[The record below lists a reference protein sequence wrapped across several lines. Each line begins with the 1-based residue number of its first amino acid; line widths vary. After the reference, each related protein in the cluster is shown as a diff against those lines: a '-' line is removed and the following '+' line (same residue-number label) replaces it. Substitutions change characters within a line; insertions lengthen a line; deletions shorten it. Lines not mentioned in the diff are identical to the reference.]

1 MTQQPFRP
9 GEASGDRAVAV
20 GHNQGIVSTGDGAV
34 IDNRTVRLPAE
45 AVRGP
50 AEVAAPP
57 GLNNLPAP
65 RSGVFV
71 GREEDLARLDAATR
85 AEADA
90 EAGATSSAAVPVV
103 VHGLGGMGKSTLA
116 LHYAHR
122 HRDRYNPIWWIPA
135 ESAGTIG
142 LGLAALAAHL
152 NPYADLTAA
161 SGAEAAAWATTWL
174 QAHDGWL
181 LVFDDAAA
189 PGDLAPLLGSLTTG
203 RHLIT
208 SRRAT
213 GWHHLARP
221 VALDTLTPDAALDLL
236 MRITHSTDDDG
247 APELEEVAAELGHL
261 PLALEQAA
269 AYIQHTALTP
279 AAYLARLRR
288 HPARMFATSADAASA
303 GAASADAS
311 SAGADAAQQ
320 RTIARIWQLTL
331 GAIGARDPL
340 AVEIL
345 RTAAWFGPDDVPR
358 DLAEALDD
366 DPIAVDEALAL
377 LHAYSMI
384 TLTPRTFAVHR
395 LVQAVARTPDP
406 ADPHRAADAIAGARH
421 RAAELLAAALPEDPL
436 FNVAGW
442 PRWREL
448 LPHIEAYAALTEPT
462 APDQDDEAID
472 RVLFEASAFVLGEGR
487 TDRAIAFAE
496 RSVSASERLRGPD
509 HPRTLN
515 SRSYLASACRS
526 AGDLDRATPLH
537 ERNLADCERV
547 LGPDHADTL
556 ASRSNLAHLYAL
568 AGDLDR
574 AAPLHERNLADYE
587 RTLGADHPH
596 TLASRANLAT
606 VHRSAGDLDRA
617 LPLLRRNLADH
628 ERILGPD
635 HPETLTARS
644 NLAYAYELAGD
655 PDRAVPLHERVLAD
669 RERVL
674 GAAHP
679 HTELAR
685 DLLTR
690 ARAARP

>member
-20 GHNQGIVSTGDGAV
+20 GHNQGIVSTGDGAT

-45 AVRGP
+45 AVRAP

-71 GREEDLARLDAATR
+71 GREEDMARLDGATG
-85 AEADA
+85 
-90 EAGATSSAAVPVV
+90 AGAGAIAPVV

-135 ESAGTIG
+135 ESADTIG
-142 LGLAALAAHL
+142 LGLAALATHL

-161 SGAEAAAWATTWL
+161 SGVEAAAWATTWL

-181 LVFDDAAA
+181 LVFDDAVA
-189 PGDLAPLLGSLTTG
+189 PGDLAPVLGPLTTG

-221 VALDTLTPDAALDLL
+221 VALDTLTPDAALELL
-236 MRITHSTDDDG
+236 MRITGPTDGDI
-247 APELEEVAAELGHL
+247 APELAELAAELGHL

-303 GAASADAS
+303 GP
-311 SAGADAAQQ
+311 DAAQQ

-331 GAIGARDPL
+331 DAIAARDPL

-345 RTAAWFGPDDVPR
+345 RTAAWLGPDDVPR
-358 DLAEALDD
+358 DLAEALADDPTGGPID

-406 ADPHRAADAIAGARH
+406 ADPHRGADAIARARR
-421 RAAELLAAALPEDPL
+421 RASELLAATLPEDPL

-448 LPHIEAYAALTEPT
+448 LPHIEAHAALTEPT
-462 APDQDDEAID
+462 APGQDDEAVD
-472 RVLFEASAFVLGEGR
+472 RVLFEASAFLLGEGR

-496 RSVSASERLRGPD
+496 RSVAASERLRGPD
-509 HPRTLN
+509 HPRTLS

-547 LGPDHADTL
+547 LGPDHPDTL

-568 AGDLDR
+568 TGDLER

-596 TLASRANLAT
+596 TLASRANLAA

-617 LPLLRRNLADH
+617 VPLHERTLADH
-628 ERILGPD
+628 ERVLGPA

-674 GAAHP
+674 GPGHP

-690 ARAARP
+690 ARTARA

>member
-1 MTQQPFRP
+1 MTRQPFRP

-71 GREEDLARLDAATR
+71 GREEDLARLDAATGIEDGH
-85 AEADA
+85 EAD
-90 EAGATSSAAVPVV
+90 GAVPVV

-122 HRDRYNPIWWIPA
+122 HRDRYNPVWWIPA
-135 ESAGTIG
+135 ESAATIG

-181 LVFDDAAA
+181 LVFDDAAV

-221 VALDTLTPDAALDLL
+221 VTLDTLTPDAALDLL
-236 MRITHSTDDDG
+236 MRITDSTDDG
-247 APELEEVAAELGHL
+247 AAPELAELAAELGHL

-288 HPARMFATSADAASA
+288 HPARMFATTAS
-303 GAASADAS
+303 ASADS
-311 SAGADAAQQ
+311 GQQ

-331 GAIGARDPL
+331 DAIAARDPL

-384 TLTPRTFAVHR
+384 TLTPRAFAVHR

-406 ADPHRAADAIAGARH
+406 ADPHRGADAIDGARR

-487 TDRAIAFAE
+487 TDRAVAFAE
-496 RSVSASERLRGPD
+496 RSVAASERLRGPD
-509 HPRTLN
+509 HPRTLS

-547 LGPDHADTL
+547 LGPDHPDTL

-568 AGDLDR
+568 TGDPDR

-617 LPLLRRNLADH
+617 LPLLTRNLADH